1 MAAIRLLS
9 VSFFLAGIAAAAGT
23 PPAVEDAA
31 RQFAARTADLPAAL
45 RIDFQLA
52 GAQALA
58 AKYPALSRTLLDPA
72 LEQIRSGKTPPL
84 SQDAVRALVA
94 ASPDDAIAV
103 LPWLP
108 RGSRDTLIRILLQRN
123 RLADA
128 VRVYRDGLAAGELN
142 VREVQEIIQS
152 LEATDLPQAR
162 ELFQQILRAL
172 PADPDPLDAWQFLHG
187 ADAMEKMDREL
198 GAAAYERI
206 LAAAA
211 RPDFG
216 KGKMTI
222 KVEYAGFSTD
232 NSRDSLLVTAGSR
245 LLAVAPEKAAAY
257 REQLS
262 RWDLSQRP
270 TIKRVDYSMPGNH
283 TQPAPEVTALFKRM
297 SGLRGNLSDAD
308 RAQLAID
315 VAGQIHAMPGGDQK
329 LSLATSLANLSTEG
343 DLGKPALAAVSATL
357 AEALHQCPGAV
368 FDYVELASLVRYEHV
383 PAAAVADPA
392 EKAGEAL
399 LALRDQIHQTAGF
412 TLTSLDGKTYS
423 LAGLRGKIVLL
434 NFWATWCP
442 PCRKEMPDMEKLS
455 QTYAD
460 QGLVVLAVSDEA
472 RDVVAPFIEKQKYSF
487 PVLLDTD
494 DTVHEDFGVEGI
506 PKSFIFDREGR
517 LAAQAIDMRTA
528 SQFMELLKQAGM

>member
-1 MAAIRLLS
+1 MATIRLLS
-9 VSFFLAGIAAAAGT
+9 VSFLLTAIAAAAGA
-23 PPAVEDAA
+23 PPAVDDAA
-31 RQFAARTADLPAAL
+31 KQFAARTADLPAAL
-45 RIDFQLA
+45 RIEFQLT

-58 AKYPALSRTLLDPA
+58 RYPALAHTLLDPV
-72 LEQIRSGKTPPL
+72 LEEIRSGKTPPL
-84 SQDAVRALVA
+84 SPGAVRALVA
-94 ASPDDAIAV
+94 ASPDDAMAV
-103 LPWLP
+103 LPRLP
-108 RGSRDTLIRILLQRN
+108 RGSRETLIRTLLQRN

-142 VREVQEIIQS
+142 VPEVQEIINS
-152 LEATDLPQAR
+152 LEASDLPHAK
-162 ELFQQILRAL
+162 ELFQQILHAL
-172 PADPDPLDAWQFLHG
+172 PADPDPWDAWQFLRG

-206 LAAAA
+206 LAAASK
-211 RPDFG
+211 PDYG
-216 KGKMTI
+216 KGRMTI
-222 KVEYAGFSTD
+222 KVEYAGFTTD
-232 NSRDSLLVTAGSR
+232 NSRDSLLVAAGSR

-257 REQLS
+257 RDQLS

-270 TIKRVDYSMPGNH
+270 AVKRVNYSMPGNH
-283 TQPAPEVTALFKRM
+283 PQPASEVTALSKRM
-297 SGLRGNLSDAD
+297 SQLRGNLSDAD
-308 RAQLAID
+308 RARLAID
-315 VAGQIHAMPGGDQK
+315 VAGEIHAMPGGEQK
-329 LSLATSLANLSTEG
+329 LNLATGLANLSTEG

-357 AEALHQCPGAV
+357 AEALHQCPGTV

-383 PAAAVADPA
+383 PLPAVADPA

-460 QGLVVLAVSDEA
+460 QGLVVLAVSDEG
-472 RDVVAPFIEKQKYSF
+472 REVVAPFIEKQQYTF

-494 DTVHEDFGVEGI
+494 DKVHEDFDVEGI
-506 PKSFIFDREGR
+506 PKSFIFDRDGR